1 MGLSNVFRSKIFSVE
16 LLVGNFFFRVY
27 QQLFVFLVLDMDL
40 SGTRAHGCFEN
51 ALILRFQHP
60 EHANQAIQLYNGY
73 DLWGKRLK
81 AAFTRSGSSQH
92 NRSWCLQV
100 DTI

>member
-1 MGLSNVFRSKIFSVE
+1 MGLSNVFRSKIFFLE

-60 EHANQAIQLYNGY
+60 EHANQAIQLCNTLFLCFL
-73 DLWGKRLK
+73 DGK
-81 AAFTRSGSSQH
+81 H
-92 NRSWCLQV
+92 NFYHEIMAMSYGEKG
-100 DTI
+100 